1 MALVSPGVQVTVTDQ
16 SNYAPNAI
24 GSVAYILLATAEDK
38 VAPGGASIAA
48 GTTADNAGKVY
59 NITSQR
65 DLVTTFGTPTFYTTA
80 SGAAINADER
90 NEYGL
95 LTAYS
100 LLGIS
105 NTVYVQRANVDLS
118 ALAGS
123 TSRPLAN
130 PVTGSF
136 WLDTLSTNWG
146 VYEWNA
152 TTQAFSLKT
161 PTTISST
168 TDLDTAEYTPLS
180 TVGGIGD
187 YAINVVDGTNP
198 VFYKDYNNN
207 WQLVGNV
214 GWEKAW
220 PAVTGSAPAANISA
234 ALGVTGYITINGN
247 IIQVVSSDTLTSIAG
262 YINGNVSGVYG
273 RTSTTTTNS
282 TGQLII
288 SVDRTAKSNGST
300 VDGRA
305 NLVINSNVG
314 NISST
319 LGLANVSSYA
329 SPAVSVAP
337 YYTVPEWQSSDAI
350 PRPTGSVWQKAS
362 QVGTGLNVVIK
373 SFNATTQAWDSKT
386 VPDYSGVF
394 AATFGL
400 DPTGGGLNVAQGSLF
415 AEYNSN
421 NVTGYPQPSTYVW
434 YRKNTGPTTVV
445 GAVTSPVA
453 ANVGASFTLR
463 TRANAS
469 LVTDTTYTV
478 TISTATV
485 QGFINAVSA
494 AGIPDVTAA
503 LDSTGAMTLVHAKG
517 GDMIMLD
524 GAGTPLSNVGIT
536 TGATNVY
543 LTPAFGGS
551 SLIASN
557 WEPLEVETYTPAASQ
572 PYVAPEND
580 RLWYYNTPSRA
591 DIMVSNG
598 SAWVGYQTLSSDIR
612 GYNLTQTNA
621 TGPIISSSRPTTQD
635 NGDPLEYG
643 DLWLDT
649 SDLEN
654 YPKLSRWQSVSG
666 IQQWVAINNT
676 DATSQNGIIFADAR
690 WATSGNV
697 NPVTGTIPTIAQLA
711 NSSYLD
717 LDAPDAAL
725 YPRGMLLF
733 NTRASGYNVK
743 QYKSAYFT
751 EAAYPNETLPTAQD
765 SWVSVSGFDA
775 SGVPNFGRKAPR
787 GVVVA
792 ALKSAIDSSTA
803 LREDQNVFNLIACPG
818 YPELMQ
824 NMVTLNED
832 RDNTAF
838 IVGDTPMRLPAN
850 GTDLQ
855 AWAQNSSGST
865 ATTEEGLNTINPYV
879 GVYYPSGQTNDL
891 SGNAVVVPPS
901 YAVLRAIVKSDNIAY
916 PWLAPAGTRRGL
928 VDNLNAIGYV
938 DSVSGAFISV
948 GVTQGLRDVMY
959 TNKINPLTYLPGT
972 GLVIYGQKTL
982 SSTPSSM
989 DRVNVA
995 RLVNYLRLQ
1004 LNTLAR
1010 PFVFEPNDPI
1020 TRNSITA
1027 VVSSLLNDLVAK
1039 RGVTDY
1045 LVVCD
1050 GTNNTA
1056 ERIARNELYVDVA
1069 IQPTKDVEFIY
1080 IPIRLK
1086 NAGEIEAGNLASATA
1101 VGTGA

>member
-16 SNYAPNAI
+16 SNYAPSAT
-24 GSVAYILLATAEDK
+24 GSVAYILLATAQDK
-38 VAPGGASIAA
+38 IAPGGTSIAA
-48 GTTADNAGKVY
+48 GTTAADAGKVY

-80 SGAAINADER
+80 SGSAINADER

-100 LLGIS
+100 LLGVS
-105 NTVYVQRANVDLS
+105 NTVYIQRANVDLA

-130 PVTGSF
+130 PTTGSF
-136 WLDTLSTNWG
+136 WLDTASTNWG
-146 VYEWNA
+146 IYEWNA
-152 TTQAFSLKT
+152 TTQGFTLKT
-161 PTTISST
+161 PTPIYST
-168 TDLDTAEYTPLS
+168 ENLDASAYAPNVS
-180 TVGGIGD
+180 VGGIGE
-187 YAINVVDGTNP
+187 YAINVYDETNP
-198 VFYKDYNNN
+198 VFYKRYDNT

-214 GWEKAW
+214 GWEQSW
-220 PAVTGSAPAANISA
+220 PAVTGTASISNVTA
-234 ALGVTGYITINGN
+234 ALGVAGTITINGN
-247 IIQVVSSDTLTSIAG
+247 VVDVAITDTLTSIASG
-262 YINGNVSGVYG
+262 ITANVTGVYS
-273 RTSTTTTNS
+273 RILSNQLVVST
-282 TGQLII
+282 
-288 SVDRTAKSNGST
+288 DRTAKSDGST
-300 VDGRA
+300 ADGRA
-305 NLVINSNVG
+305 NISFNSTTG

-319 LGLANVSSYA
+319 LGIANVSSYA
-329 SPAVSVAP
+329 SPAVSIAP
-337 YYTVPEWQSSDAI
+337 YYSVPEWQASDAI
-350 PRPTGSVWQKAS
+350 PRPTGSVWNKAS

-373 SFNATTQAWDSKT
+373 SFNATTQAWDSQA
-386 VPDYSGVF
+386 VSNYSNLF
-394 AATFGL
+394 TATFGF
-400 DPTGGGLNVAQGSLF
+400 DPTGGGLNITQGSLF
-415 AEYNSN
+415 AHYDTYDN
-421 NVTGYPQPSTYVW
+421 NTTLGTSIW
-434 YRKNTGPTTVV
+434 YRKNTGATTVV
-445 GAVTSPVA
+445 GAVTTPIA
-453 ANVGASFTLR
+453 ANVGASFTLT

-469 LVTDTTYTV
+469 LAATTNYTV
-478 TISTATV
+478 TVSTATV

-503 LDSTGAMTLVHAKG
+503 LASTGAMTLVHAKG
-517 GDMIMLD
+517 GDMLLFD
-524 GAGTPLSNVGIT
+524 GAGSPLANVGIT
-536 TGATNVY
+536 ADATNVY
-543 LTPAFGGS
+543 QSLTGS
-551 SLIASN
+551 SALVASN
-557 WEPLEVETYTPAASQ
+557 WEPLSVEGYTPAVSQ

-591 DIMVSNG
+591 DIMISNG

-612 GYNLTQTNA
+612 GYNLTQTNP
-621 TGPIISSSRPTTQD
+621 TGPIISSSRPTAQD
-635 NGDPLEYG
+635 DNSALVYG

-666 IQQWVAINNT
+666 IDQWVAINNA
-676 DATSQNGIIFADAR
+676 DATSQNGITFADAR
-690 WATSGNV
+690 WATDGTTD
-697 NPVTGTIPTIAQLA
+697 PVTGIIPTIAQLA
-711 NSSYLD
+711 ASSYVD
-717 LDAPDAAL
+717 LDAPNASL

-751 EAAYPNETLPTAQD
+751 EAAYPNETLPASQD
-765 SWVSVSGFDA
+765 AWVSVSGFDA

-792 ALKSAIDSSTA
+792 ALKSAVDSSTA

-818 YPELMQ
+818 YPELIQ
-824 NMVTLNED
+824 NLVTLNED

-838 IVGDTPMRLPAN
+838 IVADTPMRLPAT
-850 GTDLQ
+850 GTAIQ
-855 AWAQNSSGST
+855 AWAQNSAGTT
-865 ATTEEGLNTINPYV
+865 ATSEEGLNTINPYV

-901 YAVLRAIVKSDNIAY
+901 YAALRAIVKSDNIAY

-928 VDNLNAIGYV
+928 IDNLNAIGYV
-938 DSVSGAFISV
+938 DDVSGAFISV
-948 GVTQGLRDVMY
+948 GITQGLRDVMY
-959 TNKINPLTYLPGT
+959 TNRINPLTYLPGT

-982 SSTPSSM
+982 SATPSSL
-989 DRVNVA
+989 DRINVA

>member
-38 VAPGGASIAA
+38 VAPGGTAIAA

-65 DLVTTFGTPTFYTTA
+65 DLVTTFGTPTFYTTS

-100 LLGIS
+100 LLGVS

-118 ALAGS
+118 ALSGS
-123 TSRPLAN
+123 TTRPLAN
-130 PVTGSF
+130 PASGSY

-146 VYEWNA
+146 VYEWNG
-152 TTQAFSLKT
+152 TTQTFTLKT
-161 PTTISST
+161 PTPIYST
-168 TDLDTAEYTPLS
+168 DDLDTAAYTPNVS
-180 TVGGIGD
+180 VGAIGD
-187 YAINVVDGTNP
+187 YAINVYDATNP
-198 VFYKDYNNN
+198 VFYKRYDNT

-214 GWEKAW
+214 GWERAW
-220 PAVTGSAPAANISA
+220 PAVTGTASISNVTA
-234 ALGVTGYITINGN
+234 ALGVAGTVTINGN
-247 IIQVVSSDTLTSIAG
+247 VVNVSLTDTLTTISEGITA
-262 YINGNVSGVYG
+262 NVTGVYS
-273 RTSTTTTNS
+273 RIVSN
-282 TGQLII
+282 QLVI
-288 SVDRTAKSNGST
+288 SADRTAKSNGST
-300 VDGRA
+300 ADGRA
-305 NLVINSNVG
+305 NISFNSTTG

-319 LGLANVSSYA
+319 LGIANVSSYA
-329 SPAVSVAP
+329 SPAVSIAP
-337 YYTVPEWQSSDAI
+337 YYSVPEWQSNDAI
-350 PRPTGSVWQKAS
+350 PRPTGSVWQKSS

-373 SFNATTQAWDSKT
+373 SFNATTQAWDAQS
-386 VPDYSGVF
+386 VSNYASIFD
-394 AATFGL
+394 ATFGF
-400 DPTGGGLNVAQGSLF
+400 DPTGGGLNIIQGSLF
-415 AEYNSN
+415 ARYNIN
-421 NVTGYPQPSTYVW
+421 ETTTPSTYVW

-453 ANVGASFTLR
+453 ANVGATFTLT

-469 LVTDTTYTV
+469 LAASTNYTV
-478 TISTATV
+478 SISTATV

-494 AGIPDVTAA
+494 AAIPDVTAA
-503 LDSTGAMTLVHAKG
+503 LSSTGAITLVHAKG
-517 GDMIMLD
+517 GDMVLTD
-524 GAGTPLSNVGIT
+524 GAGSPLANVGIT
-536 TGATNVY
+536 VDATNVY
-543 LTPAFGGS
+543 ASPAVGS
-551 SLIASN
+551 SALIATN
-557 WEPLEVETYTPAASQ
+557 WAPLELESYTPAASQ
-572 PYVAPEND
+572 PYVAPDND

-598 SAWVGYQTLSSDIR
+598 SAWVGYRTLSSDIR
-612 GYNLTQTNA
+612 GYNLTTTNS
-621 TGPIISSSRPTTQD
+621 TGPIISSSRPTKQD
-635 NGDPLEYG
+635 DGTDLVYG

-654 YPKLSRWQSVSG
+654 YPKLARWQSVSG
-666 IQQWVAINNT
+666 IDQWVSINNT

-690 WATSGNV
+690 WATNGTTD
-697 NPVTGTIPTIAQLA
+697 PVTGTIPTIAQLSE
-711 NSSYLD
+711 SSYVD

-838 IVGDTPMRLPAN
+838 IVGDTPMRLAAT
-850 GTDLQ
+850 GTDIQ
-855 AWAQNSSGST
+855 AWAQNSTGST
-865 ATTEEGLNTINPYV
+865 ATSEEGLNTINPYV

-928 VDNLNAIGYV
+928 IDNLNAIGYV
-938 DSVSGAFISV
+938 DDVTGAFISV

-982 SSTPSSM
+982 SATPSSL
-989 DRVNVA
+989 DRINVA